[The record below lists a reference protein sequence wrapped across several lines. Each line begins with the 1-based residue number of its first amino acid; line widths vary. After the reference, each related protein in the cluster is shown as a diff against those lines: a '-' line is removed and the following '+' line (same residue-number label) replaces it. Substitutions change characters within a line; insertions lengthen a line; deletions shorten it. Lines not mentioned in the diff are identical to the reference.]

1 MSFVS
6 NSFIGNNTFVRYLAG
21 VLIVI
26 FASQVLGAIP
36 LALVMGLKMIS
47 GDGEIN
53 FDNPTDLTGFGIDQN
68 INLILL
74 LIPFI
79 LGLVAL
85 WFSIKLL
92 HKRSL
97 KQTITG
103 RSRFAWN
110 RFFSAA
116 GIWLVLLLIMG
127 IVNYGVDPENFVWN
141 FQPDKFIFLV
151 IIALLMLPL
160 QTAFEEIFFR
170 GYLMQGILVGSQN
183 RAVALITTTLIFG
196 LLHIFNPEIKEF
208 GIALALPQY
217 IILGLIL
224 GISTLMDDGL
234 ELALGVHAINNVFLA
249 IFLTFDASALQTPA
263 LLSVK
268 EINPLVDLIELI
280 IASVIFIL
288 WASRKYHWK
297 KWTDRLFGKVSQEEM
312 KTDIIA

>member
-6 NSFIGNNTFVRYLAG
+6 NSFIGNNTFVRYLGG

-36 LALVMGLKMIS
+36 LALVMGLKIIS

-79 LGLVAL
+79 VGLVAL
-85 WFSIKLL
+85 WISIKLL

-103 RSRFAWN
+103 RSQFAWN

-116 GIWLVLLLIMG
+116 GIWLVLLLLMG
-127 IVNYGVDPENFVWN
+127 IVNYLVDPENFVWN
-141 FQPDKFIFLV
+141 FQLDKFIFLV

-183 RAVALITTTLIFG
+183 RAVALITTTLVFG

-280 IASVIFIL
+280 IASVIFVL
-288 WASRKYHWK
+288 WASRKYHWN
-297 KWTDRLFGKVSQEEM
+297 KWTVRLFGKVSQEEM
-312 KTDIIA
+312 KTDIIT